1 MRTLPALL
9 LLTAAPAFAANY
21 AACVLDKMPGVAND
35 VAAHSVYQLCLQEHP
50 GGLAAVPQGSG
61 RGFFGYNSGA
71 ECTAKKAGDTRS
83 QRAAY
88 MISGAC
94 RKLYDSQNAAVPPG
108 MKPVGTSG
116 GKPVYEDANGKRFIS
131 E

>member
-1 MRTLPALL
+1 MRRTLPALL

-21 AACVLDKMPGVAND
+21 ATCVLDKMPGVAND

-61 RGFFGYNSGA
+61 RGFFGYESGA

-83 QRAAY
+83 QQAAY
-88 MISGAC
+88 MINGAC
-94 RKLYDSQNAAVPPG
+94 RKLYDEYPAGLRPF
-108 MKPVGTSG
+108 T
-116 GKPVYEDANGKRFIS
+116 GKLDGE
-131 E
+131 

>member
-1 MRTLPALL
+1 MYYIPPMRPIYAIILAAA
-9 LLTAAPAFAANY
+9 AAPAFAANY

-88 MISGAC
+88 IIGAAC
-94 RKLYDSQNAAVPPG
+94 QKLYDTAPPG
-108 MKPVGTSG
+108 MKPFH
-116 GKPVYEDANGKRFIS
+116 GKLDGE
-131 E
+131 

>member
-1 MRTLPALL
+1 MGFAKCASSHCRRSAGSYAL
-9 LLTAAPAFAANY
+9 
-21 AACVLDKMPGVAND
+21 GVAND

-61 RGFFGYNSGA
+61 RGFFGYSSGA

-83 QRAAY
+83 QQAAY

-94 RKLYDSQNAAVPPG
+94 RKLYDEPNYFDRYDPP
-108 MKPVGTSG
+108 
-116 GKPVYEDANGKRFIS
+116 R
-131 E
+131 